1 MRNRARTL
9 ASREPLSTPPK
20 PTQDLPT
27 LINNKAAFALL
38 AFGLI
43 VFLLWFLLRRQQ
55 RPFRDEDI
63 EQQQQQQQGL
73 LCRSESGLSESTK
86 ASSEPAASKDEPVE
100 SVLELPNDG
109 RRLACRQSGLRSGFP
124 VFFLHGNLSSRLAAP
139 AGTLAETDRVAR
151 ACGVRLLQIDR
162 PGIGGSS
169 PHNGRSYESAAADLN
184 AAADLLG
191 VGAFAVLGWSSGGVH
206 ALAAAVLLPA
216 ARVVAVGGAAV
227 DGPCTPLPSP
237 WRLRNSDR

>member
-73 LCRSESGLSESTK
+73 LCRSESGSSESTK

-109 RRLACRQSGLRSGFP
+109 RRLACRHSTQVCP
-124 VFFLHGNLSSRLAAP
+124 AVVSRMPPERAAQRIP
-139 AGTLAETDRVAR
+139 
-151 ACGVRLLQIDR
+151 RLLSAWQPEQPPRCARGHAGRDR
-162 PGIGGSS
+162 PG
-169 PHNGRSYESAAADLN
+169 RT
-184 AAADLLG
+184 G
-191 VGAFAVLGWSSGGVH
+191 VRRATTA
-206 ALAAAVLLPA
+206 
-216 ARVVAVGGAAV
+216 
-227 DGPCTPLPSP
+227 
-237 WRLRNSDR
+237 N